1 MTTTPKTK
9 TDDTKVTQPIAPHIQ
24 PAALPAPSAH
34 YFAGYT
40 RNVDGTEVAGN
51 PLNPTAHPT
60 KEAAIAQATEL
71 LNRAR
76 ARATRGV
83 GSIESA

>member
-1 MTTTPKTK
+1 MSTK
-9 TDDTKVTQPIAPHIQ
+9 TTTKVTQPIAPHIQ

-40 RNVDGTEVAGN
+40 RDVDGIEVAGN
-51 PLNPTAHPT
+51 PLSPTAHTT

-76 ARATRGV
+76 SKAAKTTTQPENTSSEG
-83 GSIESA
+83 